1 VNNNTSGLPFT
12 FIFWRGTVDFYPTGP
27 CCKIM
32 LHFADQLTNPT
43 TQAIVI
49 QCYDTVLVRHTN
61 LPHNM
66 GYPLHTIGHPGSPA
80 AHQGKDID
88 FIALFTLPIQLAGKS
103 RLLVNVNLQKPIE
116 LPLLINTFL
125 LKTLD
130 IWGQYLQ

>member
-1 VNNNTSGLPFT
+1 
-12 FIFWRGTVDFYPTGP
+12 
-27 CCKIM
+27 
-32 LHFADQLTNPT
+32 
-43 TQAIVI
+43 
-49 QCYDTVLVRHTN
+49 
-61 LPHNM
+61 M
-66 GYPLHTIGHPGSPA
+66 GYPLHTIGHPESSA